1 MLFTPAVATNWV
13 DFLGASDM
21 MKGYVGVGDTK
32 ANMKNILEMCGYNS
46 VVQIDTGLEDRKE
59 FDDATKDFANY
70 MGFKILQASDDY
82 ADLGPAKKLYS
93 EAKALL
99 PQ

>member
-1 MLFTPAVATNWV
+1 MVQ
-13 DFLGASDM
+13 SD
-21 MKGYVGVGDTK
+21 TR
-32 ANMKNILEMCGYNS
+32 
-46 VVQIDTGLEDRKE
+46 LEDRKE

-99 PQ
+99 PQSKIIIYGEGRGKPRPPLMFHPAHIV